1 MQEQFTQSF
10 AKQKENEEILP
21 YEELII
27 KENSIDNIIADSTRF
42 IEFYNVIYIIYQNLK
57 NNLDKIIDDIL
68 NKNFKENLKITQKA
82 LRTSSNVNIQAF
94 GSNINSSDPRDI
106 KMLLNK

>member
-42 IEFYNVIYIIYQNLK
+42 IEFYNVIYIIY
-57 NNLDKIIDDIL
+57 
-68 NKNFKENLKITQKA
+68 
-82 LRTSSNVNIQAF
+82 
-94 GSNINSSDPRDI
+94 
-106 KMLLNK
+106 